1 MKHTFYL
8 LIAFSL
14 VVTSCG
20 SEESSND
27 SESTGG
33 TVITKGAVDNTTP
46 AGTGELVAGYVIA
59 NDYSGLAN
67 MIITHAEME
76 KAISGSNAPKEGK
89 EFAIGR
95 IDTEIKVMQT
105 DIKTGLDQIRAAGTN
120 AGIVWEQCTFKEAVP
135 TIDKSRGFEMMRL
148 KCVLLCNGQ
157 EHVFTVTDIVGTSTG
172 WKLAGKMI
180 YGDLP
185 QR

>member
-1 MKHTFYL
+1 MKPTFYL
-8 LIAFSL
+8 LIACAL
-14 VVTSCG
+14 VFASCG
-20 SEESSND
+20 SEASSEN
-27 SESTGG
+27 SERATG
-33 TVITKGAVDNTTP
+33 TVITKGTIDNTTP
-46 AGTGELVAGYVIA
+46 QGTGELVAGYVIA

-67 MIITHAEME
+67 MIINHAEME

-95 IDTEIKVMQT
+95 IDTEIKAMQT
-105 DIKTGLDQIRAAGTN
+105 DIKTGLDQIRAAGTT
-120 AGIVWEQCTFKEAVP
+120 AGIVWEQCTFKEAIP

-148 KCVLLCNGQ
+148 KCVVECNGK
-157 EHVFTVTDIVGTSTG
+157 EHSFTVTDIVGTDNG

-180 YGDLP
+180 FGDLP